1 MVEGVMKVLLQLLAL
16 VSLVFLLL
24 ITALSL
30 SLILTAGSLLWLI
43 LLALSSKK
51 VIAVFLI
58 AVGSLLIVF
67 GLLALLH

>member
-1 MVEGVMKVLLQLLAL
+1 MKVLLQLLAL